1 MMRRFALLLALLCA
15 ALPAFAQDA
24 APVAAPAAAPVAAPA
39 AEPAPAVEKTPATPT
54 SSAWNTFFPDGL
66 INSAGEKV
74 ELSVLDNKIV
84 GLYFSAHWCP
94 PCRAFS
100 PKLVEFRNKNK
111 DQFEVVFISSD
122 KNETAQFEYMK
133 EVGMEWPTMK
143 HRSEAANALAEKFGV
158 QGIPT
163 LIILSP
169 TGETVSTSGRM
180 DVTDN
185 PDGCIAKWKE
195 GPAK

>member
-15 ALPAFAQDA
+15 ALPVFAQNAA
-24 APVAAPAAAPVAAPA
+24 APAADPAAAPVAAPA
-39 AEPAPAVEKTPATPT
+39 AEPAVEKTPPAPI
-54 SSAWNTFFPDGL
+54 SSNWNAFFPDGL

-122 KNETAQFEYMK
+122 KNESAQFEYMK

-143 HRSEAANALAEKFGV
+143 HRSEAANALAEKYGV
-158 QGIPT
+158 QSIPT

-169 TGETVSTSGRM
+169 TGETITTNGRM
-180 DVTDN
+180 DVANDAE
-185 PDGCIAKWKE
+185 GCIAKWKA